1 MTFPGQGGFPGMGAV
16 PGAPQAPQMSVGGG
30 FVLDVPPDA
39 TWEPFDTTDTLDKD
53 GYYACKITK
62 ESARIDGTK
71 SKGVFITLEI
81 QDADAKGKI
90 ISKFLPDPRATQ
102 SNVWFIWRS
111 IVRSIQGGLAMA
123 RSGFQYTPGAFAGQ
137 FVYVKTEAYND
148 DGTTRTGVGTFI
160 TKDEW
165 QAAVAAD
172 KHRWAPTVRNPAG
185 SSVGPLPG
193 GLPSA
198 FPTSAFPGLPGGPS
212 APTPGAAPMMQQMVA
227 PPQQTAPPQQQA
239 PAAGFG
245 GGFPAAAS
253 PFGTPP
259 PAAAPAAAANP
270 FAGAVPSQPFAFA
283 QPPGAPLAQPFAA
296 APGQQYVPPPAA
308 PGTVPQPNATLPAS
322 LFPGTNGAA
331 Q

>member
-1 MTFPGQGGFPGMGAV
+1 MGAV

-30 FVLDVPPDA
+30 FVLDIPPDA

-165 QAAVAAD
+165 QAAVTAD
-172 KHRWAPTVRNPAG
+172 KHRWAPTVRNPGGAG
-185 SSVGPLPG
+185 VGPLPG

-212 APTPGAAPMMQQMVA
+212 APTPGGAPMVQQPPMMQQPPVQMA
-227 PPQQTAPPQQQA
+227 QPPQAAPQFG
-239 PAAGFG
+239 AGF
-245 GGFPAAAS
+245 AAPN
-253 PFGTPP
+253 PFGAPPP
-259 PAAAPAAAANP
+259 PAAAPTA
-270 FAGAVPSQPFAFA
+270 FAGAVPSQPFSAFG
-283 QPPGAPLAQPFAA
+283 QPQGAPLQQPFAA
-296 APGQQYVPPPAA
+296 APGQQYVPPPPA
-308 PGTVPQPNATLPAS
+308 PGTVPQPNITLPAT
-322 LFPGTNGAA
+322 LFPGTAPNGT